1 MRRLDSITAA
11 LGVPGVQAQTTF
23 GYDLQ
28 GRRTLELFADG
39 TALNHSYDLPGRLL
53 VTSHSVPNDTHTY
66 FNTTNTYDNAG
77 RLITVS
83 NYYGQLQALV
93 YDALDRVCTNID
105 ANGVA
110 VVTAYDSLGRP
121 TQRAYPDN
129 GSEYFGYS
137 FNVAGPTSYTNQV
150 SNVFLYAY
158 DSAGRKTNEASV
170 GVSTNQFFY
179 DGSGNL
185 TNLVNGNGHSTL
197 WKYDEYGRL
206 TNKVDALG
214 AKASSMDTMPT
225 AA

>member
-1 MRRLDSITAA
+1 MTYQTNAIGTVTAYGYCECGALDPITAA
-11 LGVPGVQAQTTF
+11 LGVSGVQAQTTF

-77 RLITVS
+77 RLITAS
-83 NYYGQLQALV
+83 NYYGQLQLQALV

-137 FNVAGPTSYTNQV
+137 FNVPAPPATPTRSPTC
-150 SNVFLYAY
+150 SSTPTIRPGARPARPP
-158 DSAGRKTNEASV
+158 SA
-170 GVSTNQFFY
+170 
-179 DGSGNL
+179 
-185 TNLVNGNGHSTL
+185 
-197 WKYDEYGRL
+197 
-206 TNKVDALG
+206 
-214 AKASSMDTMPT
+214 
-225 AA
+225 